1 MENNNPR
8 KDGRRKPQTKKVTNE
23 PKTDAGSPVLFV
35 SIEEHQKEI
44 DSKTSQIIKL
54 ENATRAAESIVKGLD
69 KKILDLSNDNRSVR
83 FNVTALTH
91 EMNNLKTKLDSIPGW
106 VKYLFGVK

>member
-1 MENNNPR
+1 MENQVKKKPR
-8 KDGRRKPQTKKVTNE
+8 TRKVVSEKVDMTTE
-23 PKTDAGSPVLFV
+23 AGSPVLFV
-35 SIEEHQKEI
+35 SIEEHQKAIE
-44 DSKTSQIIKL
+44 SKSSQIITL
-54 ENATRAAESIVKGLD
+54 ENAVRAAESIVKGLD
-69 KKILDLSNDNRSVR
+69 KKISDLSNENRSVR